1 MMVRNTKDLLS
12 GLFFV
17 ACGAF
22 FVLVGQDYTFGSA
35 RRMGPGYFPTVL
47 GVLLAILGVVVMA
60 RAVKMVPKKDEGEWA
75 WRALAINCVG
85 IVIFGVIVR
94 GAGLIPAVFILAMVS
109 AWASTKFRMLPSL
122 LLATG
127 LAVFSHFTFVKGLG
141 LPFPPFGTWFGY

>member
-47 GVLLAILGVVVMA
+47 GVILVVLGIVVTL
-60 RAVKMVPKKDEGEWA
+60 RTVKMVPKDESEWA
-75 WRALAINCVG
+75 WRPLLINCVG
-85 IVIFGVIVR
+85 IIIFGFIVR
-94 GAGLIPAVFILAMVS
+94 GAGLIPAVFILAMIS
-109 AWASTKFRMLPSL
+109 ARASARFRLVPSL
-122 LLATG
+122 LLAAG